1 MLTKER
7 LLELGIE
14 DEKADKILE
23 EVNKD
28 YVPNYRYKEVKD
40 NLDNLSEDIK
50 KRDKQIEGLK
60 KHSGNKEELEA
71 EINKLKEENKKDR
84 EAAEEKLKAVRKDNA
99 ITEYLYGQ
107 KVNNI
112 SVVRKLLDGENIKYE
127 DNKLIGIDE
136 QLNTLKEDE
145 TLKSLFKETKIKGGN
160 PKIPGD
166 NPEKPKGLFDTVIER
181 EADTKDFNP
190 WG

>member
-1 MLTKER
+1 MLSKER

-14 DEKADKILE
+14 DEKAEKILE

-40 NLDNLSEDIK
+40 NLDSLNEDIK

-60 KHSGNKEELEA
+60 KHTGNKEELEA

-84 EAAEEKLKAVRKDNA
+84 EAAEGKLSAIRKDNA

-112 SVVRKLLDGENIKYE
+112 SVVRKLLDADNIKYE

-136 QLNTLKEDE
+136 QLKTLKEDE
-145 TLKSLFKETKIKGGN
+145 TLKSLFKETKMTGAN
-160 PKIPGD
+160 PRIPGD
-166 NPEKPKGLFDTVIER
+166 NPEKPKGLFDVVIGR
-181 EADTKDFNP
+181 EVDNKDFNP